1 MYNHII
7 VAVDDSSTANLGLEK
22 AIELARLNGAKL
34 EIVHAVD
41 ESIYSHITGTTLV
54 NKSSALKAL
63 LAEGQDTLDRAIQ
76 SASAQG
82 ITAQSHLLSSDT
94 LHSADQV
101 ADHVAH
107 SAADLLVVGSHGRR
121 GVQHFLLGSVA
132 EKLLR
137 KVRVSVLI
145 VRE

>member
-7 VAVDDSSTANLGLEK
+7 VAVDDSSTSALGLEK

-41 ESIYSHITGTTLV
+41 ESIFSHITGTTLV
-54 NKSSALKAL
+54 SKSSALDAL
-63 LAEGQDTLDRAIQ
+63 LAEGQETLDRAIATAT
-76 SASAQG
+76 SQG
-82 ITAQSHLLSSDT
+82 ITPTSHLLSSDT
-94 LHSADQV
+94 QHAADQI
-101 ADHVAH
+101 AHHVAH
-107 SAADLLVVGSHGRR
+107 SGADMLVVGSHGRR
-121 GVQHFLLGSVA
+121 GFQHLLLGSVA

-137 KVRVSVLI
+137 KVAVSVLI

>member
-7 VAVDDSSTANLGLEK
+7 VAVDDSSTAAMGLEK
-22 AIELARLNGAKL
+22 AVELARLNGARL

-41 ESIYSHITGTTLV
+41 ESIFSHITGTTLG
-54 NKSSALKAL
+54 NKTSALDAL
-63 LAEGQDTLDRAIQ
+63 LAEGRDCLERAVT
-76 SASAQG
+76 SATSQG
-82 ITAQSHLLSSDT
+82 ITPVSHLLSSET
-94 LHSADQV
+94 QHAADQI

-107 SAADLLVVGSHGRR
+107 TGADLLVVGSHGRR
-121 GVQHFLLGSVA
+121 GFQHLLLGSVA

-137 KVRVSVLI
+137 KVSVSVLV